1 MDFAYNKGQITDLTD
16 HQKCFVVY
24 LSTLDYGPFFEQID
38 GFCYYINSNRLL
50 DLNIS
55 VHPVNTIKGGRH
67 LLHVPVALSTL
78 IVFLDCSH

>member
-24 LSTLDYGPFFEQID
+24 SSTLDYGPFFEQID

-55 VHPVNTIKGGRH
+55 VHPMNTIKGGRH
-67 LLHVPVALSTL
+67 LLPVALSTL